1 VSHKKTISGAWP
13 ELAGV
18 PGLDEAYV
26 RRYPH
31 APVALAVA
39 ALRGRLGLTQA
50 EFADRIGT
58 SQSAVARLESGRHG
72 IQVSLLNR
80 IADAF
85 GLSWAPLFAPADAD
99 QAAIVETPAVG
110 ISDDPLVD
118 AFNDASSCGD
128 LETAHRHAARIAR
141 DPSSPRRKLVLAMD
155 SYHRGRFKAAL
166 RWTRAARRAKLSG
179 EARELA
185 TLVAGRSELAL
196 GNATGALKLLAGAG
210 KGWMAHMARAEAH
223 AAQDRTKEAIAAIS
237 QAIEAVPPERRAD
250 VYIVAASVF
259 LKAGRGP
266 DALRWIGAYRAL
278 EPEELAGRVLHGAI
292 LGFLGDVLDDETF
305 YGEAMELF
313 SATLDGNRPASLRF
327 YAMTAARMGRWSDAL
342 RAAAKLAAE
351 GSSRE
356 ARRMAEAIADDC
368 LQRLHE
374 PTKLEPAI
382 RLAARLELI
391 DAKSACSHRAYARAL
406 AGDFDG
412 AVSALGLSEATLAK
426 ATPADQLRC
435 AIAFLVSGE
444 LSAAYPILTRIEAE
458 LTTPEAQLFLARTAL
473 AEQDTSTAQ
482 AALRRMADATAPG
495 ADVAQ
500 VALDLVSAIQSE
512 RMFGFLDRV
521 EWRPQPASA
530 ADVFAEAEGQWLI
543 VGSPSIELSSGL
555 RPRALASHSGSHGQP
570 QIH

>member
-1 VSHKKTISGAWP
+1 VSHKKTISKTWP

-18 PGLDEAYV
+18 RGLDDTYAQ
-26 RRYPH
+26 RYPH

-39 ALRGRLGLTQA
+39 GLRGRLGLTQA
-50 EFADRIGT
+50 EFAYRIGT

-80 IADAF
+80 IAEAF
-85 GLSWAPLFAPADAD
+85 GLSWAPLFAPADDD
-99 QAAIVETPAVG
+99 QAAIAEPPSVVV
-110 ISDDPLVD
+110 SDDPLVD
-118 AFNDASSCGD
+118 AFDDASSRGD
-128 LETAHRHAARIAR
+128 LGTAHRHAARIAR
-141 DPSSPRRKLVLAMD
+141 DPSTPRRKLVLAID
-155 SYHRGRFKAAL
+155 SYHRGRFQAAL
-166 RWTRAARRAKLSG
+166 RWTRAARRTKLSG

-185 TLVAGRSELAL
+185 ALIGGRSELAQ
-196 GNATGALKLLAGAG
+196 GDAAAALKLLSGAG
-210 KGWMAHMARAEAH
+210 KGWMGHLARAEAL
-223 AAQDRTKEAIAAIS
+223 AALDRTKEAIVAINH
-237 QAIEAVPPERRAD
+237 AIEAVPLERRAD
-250 VYIVAASVF
+250 AYIVAASVF
-259 LKAGRGP
+259 LKAGRGH
-266 DALRWIGAYRAL
+266 DALRWVGAYRAI
-278 EPEELAGRVLHGAI
+278 EPEEQAGRVLHGAI
-292 LGFLGDVLDDETF
+292 LGFLGDVLGDETF
-305 YGEAMELF
+305 YGEAIELF
-313 SATLDGNRPASLRF
+313 SATLDGHRPASLRF
-327 YAMTAARMGRWSDAL
+327 YAMTAGRLGRWSDAL

-351 GSSRE
+351 GASRE

-374 PTKLEPAI
+374 PAKLEPAI

-391 DAKSACSHRAYARAL
+391 DAKSATSYRAYARAL

-412 AVSALGLSEATLAK
+412 AVSALGLTGATLAK

-444 LSAAYPILTRIEAE
+444 LSDAYPILTRIDAE

-473 AEQDTSTAQ
+473 ARQDTSTAQ
-482 AALRRMADATAPG
+482 AALRRMADAAAPG

-500 VALDLVSAIQSE
+500 VALDLVSTIQSE

-555 RPRALASHSGSHGQP
+555 RPRAFDLAARLQ
-570 QIH
+570 